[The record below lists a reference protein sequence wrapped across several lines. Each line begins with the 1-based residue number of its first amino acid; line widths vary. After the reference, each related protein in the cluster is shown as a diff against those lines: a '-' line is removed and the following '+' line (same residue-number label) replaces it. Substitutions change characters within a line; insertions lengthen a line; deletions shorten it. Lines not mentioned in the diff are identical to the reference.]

1 MITSSDIFSAPATVR
16 WKRTASSSNRGGLTL
31 ASSRRIRQMVSS
43 QNASNFLNFTENS
56 TNDTAKVSKGEELKE
71 ISSQLKFLRQHL
83 DVSNTLHDM
92 RVKHMQ
98 NKSFD
103 LQTVKL
109 TSSLMESS
117 AVTQEMMVKK
127 LEIDLEN
134 MKNQQKDCSQDTLIY
149 RHMLERMRVTRIFLD
164 VKGFELMKTLKLNSQ
179 ILGEELEKKRK
190 VRELRIQTKVAVSNL
205 ETYIERERKER
216 VHDVQVIEKDAQ
228 KKRESSQ
235 NREIRMR
242 RQIEISEAAAD
253 EDRNM
258 RAIQLRESLML
269 HRFWNSI
276 MYKRLNKDR
285 SQFRDLETAFDEVK
299 KATNMINTEDIIEK
313 VLTRETSFSDIIE
326 TVNFTKS
333 RIREYIGRNK
343 EIEDKLATLGIVKT
357 EISQVKS
364 LEIEVT
370 QKSKQIEIDKERC
383 IKLTGVYKKVQYWT
397 IKALGSLE
405 FLSGD
410 QAIDKNILLQQK
422 LMPLVGR
429 LKNTI
434 SNILKLKKKEL
445 QMVVKPKRNRD
456 SFQTTRYKVRF
467 LESSEDLL
475 KGLNSSDSITN
486 IKKSNYK

>member
-1 MITSSDIFSAPATVR
+1 
-16 WKRTASSSNRGGLTL
+16 
-31 ASSRRIRQMVSS
+31 MVSS

-56 TNDTAKVSKGEELKE
+56 SNDTAKVSKGEELKE

-83 DVSNTLHDM
+83 DVSNTLHSM
-92 RVKHMQ
+92 RARHMQ

-109 TSSLMESS
+109 TSTLMESS
-117 AVTQEMMVKK
+117 ALTQESMVMK
-127 LEIDLEN
+127 LENDLEN

-149 RHMLERMRVTRIFLD
+149 KHMLERMRVTRIFLD
-164 VKGFELMKTLKLNSQ
+164 IKGFELLKTLKLNSQ
-179 ILGEELEKKRK
+179 ILNEELEKKRK

-216 VHDVQVIEKDAQ
+216 RHDVQVIEKDAQ

-285 SQFRDLETAFDEVK
+285 NQFKDLEMAFDEVK
-299 KATNMINTEDIIEK
+299 KATNMINTEDIISK
-313 VLTRETSFSDIIE
+313 VLTRESNFSEIIE
-326 TVNFTKS
+326 TVNFTKA
-333 RIREYIGRNK
+333 RIREYTARNK
-343 EIEDKLATLGIVKT
+343 EIEDKHATLGIVKT

-364 LEIEVT
+364 LEIEVA

-383 IKLTGVYKKVQYWT
+383 IKLTGVYKKVQHWT

-405 FLSGD
+405 FLGGGN
-410 QAIDKNILLQQK
+410 AINKSVLLDQK

-429 LKNTI
+429 LKDTI
-434 SNILKLKKKEL
+434 KNMLKMKQKEL

-456 SFQTTRYKVRF
+456 SFQTTRFKAKY

-486 IKKSNYK
+486 LKRGNYK